1 MSNGAWKQK
10 SKGQEVVLNNYKKN
24 GSCGG
29 KDGQRS
35 QDSVTLDLACLAI
48 FVFLIIILAV

>member
-10 SKGQEVVLNNYKKN
+10 NKGQEVVLNNYKKN

-35 QDSVTLDLACLAI
+35 QDSVTLDLACLAL